1 VLVTSERLN
10 IDLDRKKILHAIGYC
25 NDSEP
30 SSNIS
35 TLVEEYI
42 ENAHQ
47 LIVPMHSYIIKNVE
61 AIHGPLAIIDDS
73 IIFKSEVTAHLL
85 ERCCMVAIFLV
96 TIGSHLE
103 ETAAQLADDGLILQ
117 SYVLDAIGSEA
128 VEKVA
133 DYVHYMTNKMA
144 FDDGFVSSRRFSPGY
159 CDWDISQQKILF
171 QAVSGDSIGVYLT
184 EECIMM
190 PQKSISGIIGIG
202 PPEGGLENYNPCV
215 TCDKNRCVGRRL
227 D

>member
-1 VLVTSERLN
+1 MLVTSERLN
-10 IDLDRKKILHAIGYC
+10 IDLDRKRILRAIGYC

-30 SSNIS
+30 SSSIS
-35 TLVEEYI
+35 TLVNEYI

-61 AIHGPLAIIDDS
+61 AIRGPYAIIDDS
-73 IIFKSEVTAHLL
+73 IVFKSEVIANLL

-133 DYVHYMTNKMA
+133 DYVHNMTNKMA
-144 FDDGFVSSRRFSPGY
+144 NDDGFVSSRRFSPGY

-171 QAVSGDSIGVYLT
+171 KAVNGDSIGVYLT
-184 EECIMM
+184 EQCIMM

-202 PPEGGLENYNPCV
+202 PPEGELEDYNPCV
-215 TCDKNRCVGRRL
+215 ACDKNRCVGRRL